1 MSTPNASD
9 EPLAIWSVED
19 TQLELLETIWATMP
33 GQPEDWPT
41 WDYVRR
47 TLRQRTPPLDAQALW
62 DSLPSVR
69 RPDGRGTYGLT
80 WRSQDQ
86 TPAVQPYERVGLSI
100 AGLAQLSARWPA
112 ARAYADK
119 LAGFVRVLAVEEHS
133 LFPDPNAVADTA
145 RELDSLLSKMFLE
158 VADTSAFTVTAQVSY
173 RVLQRE
179 PIYLGLFDPELPT
192 APSTTVT
199 LSEYLQPY
207 IGSYNAAEYLQ
218 VVAEQTPPEPVTI
231 TMPPSSLPQ
240 TLDYLT
246 LVLREDPNWPTER
259 RLVAPRDLTSA
270 AALSMGA
277 TTRDEFDSRMT
288 SLALVLGGLHP
299 PDYPD
304 ISREQTLARLQRWI
318 EERCVAD
325 PAARQRVVAAI
336 ADVRAAIHIRAGIQH
351 TNDNANRQARAAR
364 TRLGL
369 PQIITNYA
377 DAWDIVR
384 SRVAAAFDVIREQ
397 TQLAAAST

>member
-1 MSTPNASD
+1 VSTPNASD

-173 RVLQRE
+173 RSFSVSRSIWAFLTR
-179 PIYLGLFDPELPT
+179 
-192 APSTTVT
+192 
-199 LSEYLQPY
+199 
-207 IGSYNAAEYLQ
+207 SY
-218 VVAEQTPPEPVTI
+218 
-231 TMPPSSLPQ
+231 
-240 TLDYLT
+240 
-246 LVLREDPNWPTER
+246 R
-259 RLVAPRDLTSA
+259 RLR
-270 AALSMGA
+270 AL
-277 TTRDEFDSRMT
+277 
-288 SLALVLGGLHP
+288 
-299 PDYPD
+299 
-304 ISREQTLARLQRWI
+304 
-318 EERCVAD
+318 
-325 PAARQRVVAAI
+325 
-336 ADVRAAIHIRAGIQH
+336 
-351 TNDNANRQARAAR
+351 
-364 TRLGL
+364 
-369 PQIITNYA
+369 
-377 DAWDIVR
+377 R
-384 SRVAAAFDVIREQ
+384 SR
-397 TQLAAAST
+397 

>member
-1 MSTPNASD
+1 MCAERYANA
-9 EPLAIWSVED
+9 PHHWTRKPCGTVC
-19 TQLELLETIWATMP
+19 
-33 GQPEDWPT
+33 
-41 WDYVRR
+41 
-47 TLRQRTPPLDAQALW
+47 PP
-62 DSLPSVR
+62 SGV
-69 RPDGRGTYGLT
+69 PDGRGTYGLT

-86 TPAVQPYERVGLSI
+86 KPAVQPYERVGLSI

-158 VADTSAFTVTAQVSY
+158 VADTSAFTVTAQVSC

-207 IGSYNAAEYLQ
+207 IGSHNAAEYLQ

-246 LVLREDPNWPTER
+246 LVLREDPNTTIQSKWYCSAR
-259 RLVAPRDLTSA
+259 DSCWLAPS
-270 AALSMGA
+270 SSFG
-277 TTRDEFDSRMT
+277 
-288 SLALVLGGLHP
+288 
-299 PDYPD
+299 
-304 ISREQTLARLQRWI
+304 
-318 EERCVAD
+318 
-325 PAARQRVVAAI
+325 
-336 ADVRAAIHIRAGIQH
+336 
-351 TNDNANRQARAAR
+351 
-364 TRLGL
+364 
-369 PQIITNYA
+369 
-377 DAWDIVR
+377 
-384 SRVAAAFDVIREQ
+384 
-397 TQLAAAST
+397 